1 MKKYKTLMCDPP
13 WMERGGGKIKRG
25 ADRHYPLMSTKDI
38 LGMSS
43 FIEQISEENSHL
55 YLWVT
60 NNFLRDG
67 LKVMDAWGFRYV
79 TKITWYKEGRIGLGQ
94 YFRGITED
102 CLFGVR
108 GKVPYKIIDGKR
120 QQGVTGFIA
129 PRGRHSQKPE
139 KMKEMVERVSYPPY
153 VEIFARPAETD
164 DIFAEPDL
172 LWDYIGNEIN
182 GKNIKEMTDVRNGT
196 NRRTEKSS

>member
-25 ADRHYPLMSTKDI
+25 ADRHYPLMPTKDI
-38 LGMSS
+38 LGMAD
-43 FIEQISEENSHL
+43 FIKQISEENSHL

-60 NNFLRDG
+60 NNFLQDG
-67 LKVMDAWGFRYV
+67 LKVMEAWGFRYV

-102 CLFGVR
+102 CLFGVK
-108 GKVPYKIIDGKR
+108 GKVPYKIINGKR
-120 QQGVTGFIA
+120 QQGTTGFIA
-129 PRGRHSQKPE
+129 PRGKHSQKPI
-139 KMKEMVERVSYPPY
+139 KMKEMIEKVSYPPY
-153 VEIFARPAETD
+153 VEIFARPADTD

-172 LWDYIGNEIN
+172 LWNYIGNEIN
-182 GKNIKEMTDVRNGT
+182 GIDIKEITDGNART
-196 NRRTEKSS
+196 N